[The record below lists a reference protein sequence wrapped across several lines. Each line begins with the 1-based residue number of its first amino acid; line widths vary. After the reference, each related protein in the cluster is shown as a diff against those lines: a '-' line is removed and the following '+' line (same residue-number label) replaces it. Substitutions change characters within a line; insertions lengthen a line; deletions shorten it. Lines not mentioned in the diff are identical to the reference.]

1 MKKNFINAMVFG
13 ALVAVPSATFVA
25 CEDYDDD
32 IASLQGQI
40 DANASQL
47 DDVVVAKIANAEKE
61 IEALKAMNAKLEE
74 AYKAADSEVQKT
86 IMASAAELVE
96 DAKAELSA
104 KVDAANAVIA
114 EQGKSLNALLEA
126 NSKLETAVNTAA
138 ANASK
143 ALELAQQAMKA
154 AEANK
159 EEIGKLTEIVE
170 GLSGI
175 EKSLKEEF
183 QSLLDEEVQKLAGQM
198 NEQNAALK
206 GQMTAMEE
214 KIAELQKELENG
226 GSNAEVEANK
236 KQIEALKALVE
247 ELQTVVDGN
256 KTALEAE
263 IARQVEMLNAAV
275 AESSAAD
282 KAYTD
287 KAVAALNEKYAEAA
301 KKFETALADVEKMNA
316 AVAEMKAA
324 LQKSVDELKGAD
336 EEQKKAL
343 KAQNETI
350 AANYKALVDK
360 IEASA
365 KAADAA
371 VKASASELEKKFKEE
386 VGSLKAEL
394 EGKIGDLKTALTK
407 DIDNVEK
414 ALEAAAKTNTAKF
427 ESIDKQ
433 MKEILEDLKKKA
445 DASTVESVK
454 KELNDQIAEIK
465 NLLNGKDKNSINNR
479 LKALEAAQVLQDK
492 TNKKLEGEIAKV
504 QNLVNCLYDNFKNL
518 ITGIIYQGNEVDIRY
533 SQVTHTNYTDEKGK
547 KFVVFPAEGNPNGRV
562 QVEENKWLVETDCG
576 LVFATINPTNIDFS
590 TKGNKD
596 MIELWDSKGNGVPE
610 FKLTDINKSTHLID
624 ADTRGAKPTGLYE
637 VKMECAK
644 TDGVFDKVPDAFTQN
659 PKKKYAVR
667 VSYNQ
672 TTNKDKN
679 GKDTIVTEEKVVTSR
694 YEMQINAKRLHAND
708 AVGHKAF
715 EILVDGSNSRTI
727 VSGLQ
732 ATLSIHVEGLTRNR
746 RENPM
751 QGYFYKSYLKVAA
764 IDGDSKHPL
773 MKEVQAGTWTNTV
786 LSGEILDQQ
795 VAVNASLKNHT
806 VTFEWQVLNYD
817 GSIATVRKDV
827 TFTDPLFADAHIDVA
842 HVPASNE
849 EQKVDVTK
857 LVGGNFQDKPSVV
870 TAAWNGASFMAPQN
884 KEAWAKQF
892 SSLVCTSAD
901 NRSMTLHFFKANRND
916 KGEFTGWEP
925 ITPGTEANN
934 KLIEK
939 VELWYTP
946 STIENTA
953 KTQES
958 KYNVNC
964 DWQMQDANGHPVANI
979 KVALRIEK
987 PQHLNMWTDGSISRR
1002 VQASFGVMDVEAGNG
1017 TLSKNNTTIAW
1028 AKSTDDKQHATYD
1041 LSASFADLE
1050 NNQVRDALKRGYAGY
1065 QNSNHS
1071 RYVFSYDKEGHKE
1084 YADKYGLEL
1093 NNSAYEVSVKNNAV
1107 VGFGQVWG
1115 NTDVNMSYNTPVA
1128 ASKGV
1133 GFNIK
1138 EDIHYYNLAFLNQ
1151 TVDNG
1156 FNLCFLSP
1164 VNYGVA
1170 KLEQNRN
1177 VAKIATPTAPEG
1189 AKINVGEI
1197 FRLNDYSTTKNDDF
1211 IELGTTVKDGKN
1223 TIVRKRSELV
1233 KNVSVVLRKTSDNNW
1248 SKISNFS
1255 GNVDSVTGEFSV
1267 KVTAEN
1273 VTSDATIKAYL
1284 VVEDY
1289 FGFKTVC
1296 PFEFTLNP
1304 SDIDTNEK

>member
-350 AANYKALVDK
+350 AANYKALVAQ

-386 VGSLKAEL
+386 VGSLKTEL

-445 DASTVESVK
+445 DASAVESVK

-465 NLLNGKDKNSINNR
+465 NLLDGQDKNSINNR

-533 SQVTHTNYTDEKGK
+533 SQVNPANFNHTEGNTQY
-547 KFVVFPAEGNPNGRV
+547 VVFPAEGNPNGRV
-562 QVEENKWLVETDCG
+562 KVQVNKWLVETDCG

-590 TKGNKD
+590 TKENKD

-644 TDGVFDKVPDAFTQN
+644 TDGVFDNEPDALTQS

-694 YEMQINAKRLHAND
+694 YEMQINAKRLYAND
-708 AVGHKAF
+708 AVGQYKRF
-715 EILVDGSNSRTI
+715 EILVNGSNSTTI

-732 ATLSIHVEGLTRNR
+732 ATLSINVDGLTRNR

-751 QGYFYKSYLKVAA
+751 QGYFYKSYLKVTA
-764 IDGDSKHPL
+764 IDGNPKHAL

-786 LSGEILDQQ
+786 LSGEILDQE

-817 GSIATVRKDV
+817 GSIATVTKDV
-827 TFTDPLFADAHIDVA
+827 TFTDPLFADAHITAA

-849 EQKVDVTK
+849 QQRVDVTN
-857 LVGGNFQDKPSVV
+857 LVGGDFQKKPSVV
-870 TAAWNGASFMAPQN
+870 SAAWNGASFMAPQN
-884 KEAWAKQF
+884 KELWAKQF
-892 SSLVCTSAD
+892 RSLKFTSAPGA
-901 NRSMTLHFFKANRND
+901 NKGMTLHFFKANRND
-916 KGEFTGWEP
+916 KGEVVSWTE
-925 ITPGTEANN
+925 ITEYNEANN

-946 STIENTA
+946 SDFENSN
-953 KTQES
+953 QN

-1002 VQASFGVMDVEAGNG
+1002 VQASFGVMDVVAGNG

-1028 AKSTDDKQHATYD
+1028 AKSTADKQHATYD
-1041 LSASFADLE
+1041 LSASFADLDKS
-1050 NNQVRDALKRGYAGY
+1050 QVRDALKPGYAGY
-1065 QNSNHS
+1065 QKSNHS
-1071 RYVFSYDKEGHKE
+1071 RYVFSYDGHTD
-1084 YADKYGLEL
+1084 YLTKYGLNL
-1093 NNSAYEVSVKNNAV
+1093 DNDKYIASVNNNAV

-1115 NTDVNMSYNTPVA
+1115 NNDVAMSYNAPVA

-1138 EDIHYYNLAFLNQ
+1138 EDIHYYNRAFLNQ

-1177 VAKIATPTAPEG
+1177 VAKIATPTAAEG
-1189 AKINVGEI
+1189 AKINVGKI
-1197 FRLNDYSTTKNDDF
+1197 FRVNDYSTTKEGDF
-1211 IELGTTVKDGKN
+1211 IELGTTGKQ
-1223 TIVRKRSELV
+1223 RSELV

-1248 SKISNFS
+1248 SKINEFN
-1255 GNVDSVTGEFSV
+1255 GNVNPVTGEFTV